1 MAAAQPT
8 AAPEY
13 LFNTLLSS
21 SASCLGTSAKVVI
34 NLKAAIPNRASSGQ
48 PTLPTV
54 VRPKNTTAG
63 NSPTIEDMEAAAKE
77 LHDLQLADYEQDK
90 IQLLN
95 RQSASGGC

>member
-1 MAAAQPT
+1 VHLDSQRCPQW
-8 AAPEY
+8 
-13 LFNTLLSS
+13 
-21 SASCLGTSAKVVI
+21 
-34 NLKAAIPNRASSGQ
+34 SGQ
-48 PTLPTV
+48 
-54 VRPKNTTAG
+54 NTTAAG